1 MFMQRTDKDKI
12 SYSVNNIYPII
23 RVTCSYR
30 GIFYH
35 QSRRLSGQLWAVV
48 MQGAQKKVKLP
59 LTQELDVVREPGS
72 KIVLFI
78 ISPGCLDGRPADA
91 VAVGLKLCT

>member
-1 MFMQRTDKDKI
+1 MFMFMQRTDKDKI
-12 SYSVNNIYPII
+12 SYSANNIYPII

-35 QSRRLSGQLWAVV
+35 QNRRLSGQLWAVV
-48 MQGAQKKVKLP
+48 MQGARKKVRLSLP
-59 LTQELDVVREPGS
+59 QESDVVREFLSSITSGHQ
-72 KIVLFI
+72 
-78 ISPGCLDGRPADA
+78 CLGGQPAGA